1 MFCSR
6 CGKSNLTDANYCH
19 KCGSKITG
27 NKVNIPDNKSGET
40 ISKRARTSSA
50 TGNTSTPPTT
60 FAQFRARK
68 EDDRN
73 KHFKKKDGKRVKPD
87 SKSVESSEVKINIGI
102 MILKD
107 EALVVKRGFTLPL
120 TIPATI
126 TYDDLLTKAVE
137 KHHQFNKGVIKHDK
151 TMFYYLLYGDKSK
164 ATNLPGCNE
173 PFTLKRYKEEIDKAY
188 TRITLYLCPCSDHI
202 TSVWNDFDCDCD
214 TDGSGTCELQPQ
226 QPTLAIEPEPTL
238 AIVDLMLKN

>member
-1 MFCSR
+1 
-6 CGKSNLTDANYCH
+6 LPLQIITDANYCH

-126 TYDDLLTKAVE
+126 TYDDLLTKAV
-137 KHHQFNKGVIKHDK
+137 
-151 TMFYYLLYGDKSK
+151 
-164 ATNLPGCNE
+164 
-173 PFTLKRYKEEIDKAY
+173 
-188 TRITLYLCPCSDHI
+188 
-202 TSVWNDFDCDCD
+202 
-214 TDGSGTCELQPQ
+214 
-226 QPTLAIEPEPTL
+226 
-238 AIVDLMLKN
+238 